1 MLDGL
6 FAIALGVWWRHRTTY
21 AGVFQGI
28 ASNLIGPGAMQ
39 GGAATALLG
48 LAIHFFIAT
57 AWSAIF
63 LLVAQRLAWLSR
75 MLATTRGAIV
85 TGLLFGPCVWLFMD
99 YVVIQ
104 LTQGRHTPA
113 SVPIF
118 WILLA
123 GHAFVVGLPIAL
135 IARPLAR
142 VQSTRSAVAGSTLA
156 AERAGR

>member
-28 ASNLIGPGAMQ
+28 ASNLIGPTAMQ
-39 GGAATALLG
+39 GGARTALLG

-57 AWSAIF
+57 TWAAIF
-63 LLVAQRLAWLSR
+63 ILAARRLGWLSR
-75 MLATTRGAIV
+75 MLTTTRGAIV
-85 TGLLFGPCVWLFMD
+85 AGLLFGPLVWVVMD

-113 SVPIF
+113 TLPIF
-118 WILLA
+118 WILLV

-135 IARPLAR
+135 IARRPALD
-142 VQSTRSAVAGSTLA
+142 SRSS
-156 AERAGR
+156 R